1 MTKKTPPK
9 KLEKPSG
16 NTKAKRSAK
25 REPKAVPE
33 IVSGG
38 VINGHAL
45 RQELTTIAR
54 QNMGREG
61 ELRKQAL
68 ALMKRSLVDG
78 QKQIQNQF
86 EAGAFKGDRCSAKL
100 SDLMDELLTALN
112 DFTLVHVLR
121 LANPTD
127 EERVTV
133 IAVGGY
139 GRGNLAPHS
148 DVDLLFLLPYKRNAT
163 SEQFVEYILYMLWDM
178 GLKVGHST
186 RSIRDCVVQALE
198 DMTVRTA
205 MLEARFLC
213 GNLDFFGVFRK
224 TFETKVM
231 KGTVREFVAAKL
243 DERDNR
249 HETSGRS
256 RYLVEPNLKESKGGL
271 RDLNTLFWIARYCYN
286 VQELDDLVAKKL
298 LTAKE
303 LKLFRG
309 CAQFLWSVRCHL
321 HFMAGRAEERLSFDV
336 QQELT
341 LRMRVKGSKGLNP
354 IESFMRQYFLV
365 AKDVGDLTAIF
376 CAALEEEQN
385 KKGRLARLPALF
397 RRQQN
402 VQGFT
407 IDNGRLSLSRKDL
420 FERDP
425 VSLIRVF
432 AIADKYKLDIHP
444 NTMREMTRSLNLINA
459 DLRSNDEANQ
469 LFLQILTSKKSPER
483 TLRRMNEAGVLGRFI
498 TDFGRIVALMQFNM
512 YHHYTADEHLLRA
525 IGILS
530 EIDTGALASEHAIS
544 HQLMKQDIN
553 RRVLYLAVLL
563 HDIAKGRPEDH
574 SIAGAKIA
582 RRLGPRLGF
591 TPDETALTEWLVE
604 HHFVMSDVAQRR
616 DLSDHRTIQDF
627 VAFVQTTENLKHLM
641 VLTVVDI
648 RAVGPG
654 VWNSWKAQLIHE
666 LYHEAE
672 AVITAGGSMAKR
684 TVRVAAAQR
693 NLEALLVG
701 WSKAEIKKYLG
712 RHQDAYWLNVDLPT
726 QLRHA
731 NLMRRP
737 LSKPMIVDFNFDETR
752 DATELTVVAEDHP
765 GLFARLTGACAVAGL
780 NILDARITTTRD
792 GLAVDTLYVQEFEI
806 SGELT
811 QHRMEK
817 IVETIYDVMYG
828 KIEPPDNLAKRSF
841 GKKLNAFHLTPKVQI
856 NNDLSDQSTVIEV
869 SGIDRPGLLYSLSND
884 LFEQS
889 VSLVAAR
896 VATFGERAVDVFYV
910 TDTLGGKI
918 TNGSKRARLIN
929 RLKAIIADPAISG
942 SAKKPADKPVD
953 KPADKVA

>member
-1 MTKKTPPK
+1 
-9 KLEKPSG
+9 
-16 NTKAKRSAK
+16 
-25 REPKAVPE
+25 
-33 IVSGG
+33 
-38 VINGHAL
+38 
-45 RQELTTIAR
+45 
-54 QNMGREG
+54 
-61 ELRKQAL
+61 
-68 ALMKRSLVDG
+68 
-78 QKQIQNQF
+78 
-86 EAGAFKGDRCSAKL
+86 
-100 SDLMDELLTALN
+100 
-112 DFTLVHVLR
+112 
-121 LANPTD
+121 
-127 EERVTV
+127 
-133 IAVGGY
+133 
-139 GRGNLAPHS
+139 
-148 DVDLLFLLPYKRNAT
+148 
-163 SEQFVEYILYMLWDM
+163 
-178 GLKVGHST
+178 
-186 RSIRDCVVQALE
+186 
-198 DMTVRTA
+198 
-205 MLEARFLC
+205 
-213 GNLDFFGVFRK
+213 
-224 TFETKVM
+224 
-231 KGTVREFVAAKL
+231 
-243 DERDNR
+243 
-249 HETSGRS
+249 
-256 RYLVEPNLKESKGGL
+256 VEPNLKESKGGL

-286 VQELDDLVAKKL
+286 VHDLDDLVAKKL

-341 LRMRVKGSKGLNP
+341 LRMRVKASKGLNP

-402 VQGFT
+402 VHGFI
-407 IDNGRLSLSRKDL
+407 IDYGRLSLSRKDL

-425 VSLIRVF
+425 VNLIRVF

-444 NTMREMTRSLNLINA
+444 NTMREMTRSLNLINP
-459 DLRSNDEANQ
+459 DLRNNEEANQ
-469 LFLQILTSKKSPER
+469 LFLEILTSKKSPER

-544 HQLMKQDIN
+544 HQLLKQDIN

-591 TPDETALTEWLVE
+591 TSEETALTEWLVE
-604 HHFVMSDVAQRR
+604 HHLVMSDVAQRR
-616 DLSDHRTIQDF
+616 DLSDPRTIQDF

-701 WSKAEIKKYLG
+701 WSKAEVKKYLR
-712 RHQDAYWLNVDLPT
+712 RHQDAYWLNVDLAT

-731 NLMRRP
+731 NLLRRP
-737 LSKPMIVDFNFDETR
+737 LSQPMIVDFNFDEMR

-792 GLAVDTLYVQEFEI
+792 GLAVDTLYVQEFEA
-806 SGELT
+806 SGELM
-811 QHRMEK
+811 QQRMER

-828 KIEPPDNLAKRSF
+828 KIEPPDNLAPRSF
-841 GKKLNAFHLTPKVQI
+841 GKKLNAFHLTPKVLI
-856 NNDLSDQSTVIEV
+856 NNDLSDHSTVIEV

-918 TNGSKRARLIN
+918 TNGSKRARLTN
-929 RLKAIIADPAISG
+929 RLKAIIAEPVSG
-942 SAKKPADKPVD
+942 TTAKKPADK
-953 KPADKVA
+953 VA